1 MPILLLTAAL
11 MPAASV
17 SAQTQAFSPVDQ
29 AVADLDP
36 LATSFRRIHPS
47 LAVYNP
53 NSSIYQIGGSDP
65 LRNAAGSVDPRTG
78 LAVPRNFVFE
88 QPGVRVFLNRPDYLV
103 LTNEDLRRPEFG
115 LNVAPV
121 IDRAFIELIPPG
133 AVFDLVP
140 RDDRTPLLIDEDDSA
155 PDRRLGTPL
164 RGLDRMGDPFD
175 SDGLVGWSRQ
185 ELDPAGLSWSVRQTP
200 WGQERHIHHAPV
212 GRRGTSLADPS
223 RRVPLP
229 RRRDAAEPRPE
240 RSPDE
245 MMPLPPSLLDAPI
258 VPEGDDGDGAGD
270 RDAR

>member
-1 MPILLLTAAL
+1 MSILLLTAAL
-11 MPAASV
+11 MPAGPV

-36 LATSFRRIHPS
+36 LATSFRRIDPS

-65 LRNAAGSVDPRTG
+65 LRNAAGGIDPRTG

-115 LNVAPV
+115 LNVAPA

-140 RDDRTPLLIDEDDSA
+140 RDDRAPLLIDEDDSQ

-164 RGLDRMGDPFD
+164 SGLGGAADPLD
-175 SDGLVGWSRQ
+175 ADGLAGWSRR

-212 GRRGTSLADPS
+212 GPRGTSLADPA

-229 RRRDAAEPRPE
+229 RRLDAAEQPPE
-240 RSPDE
+240 RSPEE
-245 MMPLPPSLLDAPI
+245 MMPLPPSLLDAPV
-258 VPEGDDGDGAGD
+258 VPDNGDGGD
-270 RDAR
+270 RDGQ

>member
-175 SDGLVGWSRQ
+175 SDGLVA
-185 ELDPAGLSWSVRQTP
+185 PA
-200 WGQERHIHHAPV
+200 
-212 GRRGTSLADPS
+212 RRGRAAARAVAGRDDAAAAVAARCADRA
-223 RRVPLP
+223 RRRRRRRGGRP
-229 RRRDAAEPRPE
+229 RRAVVRPSGGIERDKPRPFV
-240 RSPDE
+240 
-245 MMPLPPSLLDAPI
+245 AC
-258 VPEGDDGDGAGD
+258 
-270 RDAR
+270 